1 MAEPNRGRQT
11 FTDMARSL
19 ALMAVVIAGLLLLGP
34 GRTLLFPGDDRRAP
48 VDYGRVAAGFTT
60 ETGSPAVVPVTVPA
74 GWEANAATLTRPRL
88 GARLH
93 IGWATPGEKFAGLDE
108 STAPAAPF
116 IRTVL
121 GSRGATTLGTI
132 GIGAHT
138 WDVRRSDR
146 GETALTR
153 TVGAVTVVLTGD
165 ASDLQLRALAQS
177 LR

>member
-1 MAEPNRGRQT
+1 
-11 FTDMARSL
+11 MARSL
-19 ALMAVVIAGLLLLGP
+19 ALMVVVVAALLLLGP
-34 GRTLLFPGDDRRAP
+34 GRTLLFPGDSRRQP
-48 VDYGRVAAGFTT
+48 VSYDRVAAGFATV
-60 ETGSPAVVPVTVPA
+60 TGSPAVVPASLPA
-74 GWEANAATLTRPRL
+74 GWEANAATLTRPAA

-108 STAPAAPF
+108 SAAPPDAF

-121 GSRGATTLGTI
+121 GRHGAVILDTI
-132 GIGAHT
+132 DIGSLP

-153 TVGAVTVVLTGD
+153 EFGAVTVVVTGD
-165 ASDLQLRALAQS
+165 ATGEQLRALAAA